1 MNLKHLHYFKT
12 LAHNEH
18 YTKAAE
24 KLSITQPSLSHA
36 ISELEK
42 ELGTHLFE
50 KRGRN
55 IKLTKQGKFFL
66 DYVEVALKELETGER
81 NLKQMISPSTGTID
95 LGFIYTL
102 GAHLVPSLMKDFLSI
117 KDNENISFS
126 LSQGATINI
135 VAGLKSDKYDLVFS
149 SFVENEPDIEFV
161 PVFEEELVLIVHKD
175 HPLAIFDEI
184 DLIET
189 KDYNYISFIKES
201 GLYPVVNKIF
211 RDLNINPNIICRVE
225 EDSAIAGL
233 VAINYGI
240 AIMPKLWILDHFDI
254 KTIKIKNKLDKRY
267 IYLAYIKNRNLSPA
281 VEKFKSFSISKNQ
294 IKK

>member
-42 ELGTHLFE
+42 ELGTYLFE
-50 KRGRN
+50 KKGRN
-55 IKLTKQGKFFL
+55 IKLTKQGRFFL
-66 DYVEVALKELETGER
+66 DYVEVALKELETGEK

-135 VAGLKSDKYDLVFS
+135 VSGLKSDKYDLVFS

-161 PVFEEELVLIVHKD
+161 PVFEEELVLIVHKN

-233 VAINYGI
+233 VAIDYGI
-240 AIMPKLWILDHFDI
+240 AILPKLWILDHFDV

-267 IYLAYIKNRNLSPA
+267 IYLAYIKNRHLSPA
-281 VEKFKSFSISKNQ
+281 VEKFKNFSILNRQ
-294 IKK
+294 IND

>member
-1 MNLKHLHYFKT
+1 MNLKHLHYFRT

-42 ELGTHLFE
+42 ELGTYLFE
-50 KRGRN
+50 KKGRN

-135 VAGLKSDKYDLVFS
+135 VSGLKSDKYDLVFS
-149 SFVENEPDIEFV
+149 SFVENEPDIEFI
-161 PVFEEELVLIVHKD
+161 PVFEEELVLIVNKN

-233 VAINYGI
+233 VAIDYGI
-240 AIMPKLWILDHFDI
+240 AILPKLWILDHFDV

-267 IYLAYIKNRNLSPA
+267 IYLAYIKNRHLSPA
-281 VEKFKSFSISKNQ
+281 VEKFKNFSILNRQ
-294 IKK
+294 IND

>member
-1 MNLKHLHYFKT
+1 MNLKHLNYFKT
-12 LAHNEH
+12 LAHTEH

-42 ELGTHLFE
+42 ELGTYLFE
-50 KRGRN
+50 KKGRN

-102 GAHLVPSLMKDFLSI
+102 GAHLVPRLMKDFLSI

-135 VAGLKSDKYDLVFS
+135 VSGLKSNKYDLVFS
-149 SFVENEPDIEFV
+149 SFVENEPNIEFV
-161 PVFEEELVLIVHKD
+161 PVFEEELVLIVHKN

-211 RDLNINPNIICRVE
+211 KDLNINPNIICRVE

-233 VAINYGI
+233 VAIDYGI
-240 AIMPKLWILDHFDI
+240 AILPKLWILDHFDV

-267 IYLAYIKNRNLSPA
+267 IYLAYIKNRHLSPA
-281 VEKFKSFSISKNQ
+281 VEKFKNFSILNRQ
-294 IKK
+294 IND

>member
-1 MNLKHLHYFKT
+1 MNLKHLYYFKT

-18 YTKAAE
+18 YTRAAE

-42 ELGTHLFE
+42 ELGTYLFE
-50 KRGRN
+50 KKGRN
-55 IKLTKQGKFFL
+55 IKLTKQGKYFL

-102 GAHLVPSLMKDFLSI
+102 GAHLVPNLMKDFLSI

-135 VAGLKSDKYDLVFS
+135 VSGLKSEKYDLVFS
-149 SFVENEPDIEFV
+149 SFVENEADIEFV
-161 PVFEEELVLIVHKD
+161 PVFEEELVLIVHKN

-189 KDYNYISFIKES
+189 KDYKYISFVKES

-233 VAINYGI
+233 VAIDYGI
-240 AIMPKLWILDHFDI
+240 AIMPKLWILDHFDV

-267 IYLAYIKNRNLSPA
+267 IYLAYIKNRHLSPA
-281 VEKFKSFSISKNQ
+281 VEKFKNFSILN
-294 IKK
+294 KKIND